1 MSIGDGLIVAGFFAI
16 VGQGLQSLRLGR
28 KQTGIVL
35 GDCFIEKTRVRFIA
49 QKIVSGLA
57 LCRGTNLL

>member
-16 VGQGLQSLRLGR
+16 VGQVLQSLRLGR
-28 KQTGIVL
+28 KQTAIVL
-35 GDCFIEKTRVRFIA
+35 GDCFTGKIRVRCIA

-57 LCRGTNLL
+57 PCRGTNLL